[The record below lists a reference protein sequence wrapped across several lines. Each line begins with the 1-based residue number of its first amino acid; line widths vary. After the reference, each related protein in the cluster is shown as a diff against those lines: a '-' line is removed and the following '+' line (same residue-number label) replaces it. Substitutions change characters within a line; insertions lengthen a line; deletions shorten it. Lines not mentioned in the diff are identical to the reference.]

1 MMRGVR
7 TGLRIGP
14 AGLRQPAAGA
24 VAVLARRGIITEAS
38 RTIDLGEDQLAF
50 QEMADQFGQDQLA
63 PHAEEWDKNKI
74 FPKDV
79 LREAAA
85 LGFGGIFIDPEH
97 GGTGLKRLDG
107 VVIFEA
113 LARGCTSTTSYLTIH
128 NMCGWM
134 IDTFGNNE
142 QKARWL
148 PDLCTM
154 DKFTSYCLTEP
165 NSGSD
170 AGSLRTTA
178 VRDGDDFILNGSKA
192 FISGASQTDLLLVM
206 ARTGTQED
214 GPSGVTCFAV
224 DADTPGLSYGAQERK
239 MGWNSQPTAAVILD
253 NCRVPAANMLGG
265 EGQGFKLAM
274 AGLDG
279 GRLSIGSC
287 SIGAAQASF
296 DMAREHLGDRKQFGR
311 ALSTNQALQ
320 FKLADMQAQ
329 LHVGRS
335 IVRQAARAMDDAN
348 PDKTALCAMA
358 KRVATDAGFQVC
370 NEALQLFGGYGY
382 LADYGVERNLRDV
395 RVMQILE
402 GTNEIMRVILARDIL
417 SANQ

>member
-1 MMRGVR
+1 MKTDR
-7 TGLRIGP
+7 TS
-14 AGLRQPAAGA
+14 
-24 VAVLARRGIITEAS
+24 RRS
-38 RTIDLGEDQLAF
+38 
-50 QEMADQFGQDQLA
+50 
-63 PHAEEWDKNKI
+63 
-74 FPKDV
+74 
-79 LREAAA
+79 
-85 LGFGGIFIDPEH
+85 
-97 GGTGLKRLDG
+97 
-107 VVIFEA
+107 
-113 LARGCTSTTSYLTIH
+113 
-128 NMCGWM
+128 
-134 IDTFGNNE
+134 
-142 QKARWL
+142 
-148 PDLCTM
+148 
-154 DKFTSYCLTEP
+154 
-165 NSGSD
+165 
-170 AGSLRTTA
+170 GSLRTTA

-206 ARTGTQED
+206 ARTGKQED
-214 GPSGVTCFAV
+214 GASGVTCFAV
-224 DADTPGLSYGAQERK
+224 EADTPGLSYGAQERK
-239 MGWNSQPTAAVILD
+239 MGWNSQPTAAVIMD

-296 DMAREHLGDRKQFGR
+296 DMAREHLGDRQQFGR
-311 ALSTNQALQ
+311 SLSTNQALQ

-335 IVRQAARAMDDAN
+335 IVRQAARAMDNAN

-358 KRVATDAGFQVC
+358 KRVATDAGFDVC

-417 SANQ
+417 GANR